1 MSIKNDDIIN
11 AISKMNVLDLMDL
24 IKEIEKKFNISAD
37 SINMSGV
44 SATAA
49 KVNSLEEKKEEKTS
63 FTVEMTD
70 YGTSKINVI
79 KTIRTI
85 LDLGLK
91 EAKDFVENL
100 PAVIKKDISSV
111 EAEKIKSS
119 LEASGAKIILK

>member
-49 KVNSLEEKKEEKTS
+49 KVDSLEEKKEEKTS

>member
-1 MSIKNDDIIN
+1 MSIKNEDIIN
-11 AISKMNVLDLMDL
+11 AISKMNLLDLMDL
-24 IKEIEKKFNISAD
+24 IKEIEKKFNISTD
-37 SINMSGV
+37 NLNLKLNDTSPKIDQENE
-44 SATAA
+44 
-49 KVNSLEEKKEEKTS
+49 KVVEKTI
-63 FTVEMTD
+63 FTVEMTE

-100 PAVIKKDISSV
+100 PATIKKDIPLV
-111 EAEKIKSS
+111 EAEKIKTS

>member
-44 SATAA
+44 SGSAVKTD
-49 KVNSLEEKKEEKTS
+49 KLEEKKEEKTS